1 MNVSDGTA
9 KMNEWMDSNGDS
21 DCHWLIRMS
30 IPRCWS
36 KFASTLEY
44 PSQTPNHEGKRR
56 RFSLD
61 YQHRPEFRKKWR
73 ISNLA
78 MDPVDLPNISKTGK
92 RNNWYEDEQVKME
105 IGVSVE
111 GEVMP
116 SLIVTP
122 ADGGEPLILSPG
134 AHAVG
139 DCKEQGLTQQ
149 SKSRGANRNP
159 VEIGRNP
166 LGGFSIESPSSGH
179 SSVGHHRTDGIIA
192 SRTPESV
199 SPNPSPRPR
208 SQLLGR
214 NVFIQGN
221 DGSPRPSLDNGS
233 SFIHLKRFASDLS
246 QRKCN
251 CIKAGIISALA
262 VTVIVAVSLFL
273 GGVGEGVGTGDGAA
287 QPPSP
292 TYTYIGVDI
301 RLSLTFPGDVLDM
314 SSVER
319 DQVEQYMIDQVKLRS
334 ANAITDEQIIQVT
347 VSPGSIIVDVVL
359 RDAAFGNRTPV
370 NIVAAEIAASFTQ
383 FPGEIIVG
391 GATVNSIVSN
401 RIPIGNTDG
410 PPNTFSNRSLHVRR
424 LIDECKMNDTKER
437 EGEEEGEEEVED
449 GWRWKMYYTKYSW
462 CGYTCQRDNWNSLPN
477 WLSIPRVSDAT
488 VNFKLITSMNGIFS
502 TIPQM
507 DMVETYNQM
516 ENCPYEETDIM
527 DWHDRRTWNG
537 GLPSG
542 NSHVTLPEN
551 TKVLISSCSLK
562 NKYKTITVPESSQL
576 IFSDANTNLRVSSIY
591 VYGKLRVGSPTCR
604 IRSKVTIT
612 LTGNAINNDEK
623 GIIAFSGSMLDIHG
637 MMHQPTWTSL
647 AKRANI
653 GDKVLWLQRCVGWA
667 KGDQIVI
674 TTTEYKDFR
683 GHNFNEK
690 GVLKNVAC
698 KRVIQNNQQHLFG
711 KLTMIAPIKYRHY
724 AADKEYQAEVA
735 VLTRNIKIEGDVN
748 DSPPTDTTNAIC
760 YKGDFEQNLLSTF
773 PCKGK
778 YLTAYG
784 GHIRIEGAAVG
795 RVASVEFH
803 RMGQTNRL
811 GKYPLHFH
819 LMGTN
824 GFDSY
829 ATDNSVHESYY
840 RCIVAHGTTGLTISR
855 NVAFDAIGMCIYM
868 ESGIEERNKISFN
881 LAAHVHSID
890 LPPMYNT
897 QEQDDK
903 YESNSLRNPADVSA
917 SPFYITNMYNEIA
930 GNSAV
935 GGWSGFAAPTL
946 PKVIGEQ
953 RASKVTP
960 HKRPTLTFNGNMAR
974 STGYWSKL
982 GGCIYIGGFLEERD
996 SDKKLVYNGGR
1007 NVQKNSVNG
1016 GKRDRRS
1023 PEDSNGNK
1031 VWNRFTNLKLSL
1043 CSVAGTDWN
1052 QRGKWYKIDVLDHR
1066 DRSFNAFGEVT
1077 FTDCSIYCRTNNGL
1091 NLLPVTSSSLTSLER
1106 RWENKDY
1113 MAFRMYDTGQKHIM
1127 SNFVIKSCNNASK
1140 IITNGR
1146 GRVWTIPLG
1155 KNIQQFQTIIK
1166 NTTYVETPYP
1176 SSLVAWTLADEDRYG
1191 VYFLN
1196 FLDIDGSATQRSK
1209 PTIVGSSGQMVPGKA
1224 GITNENAN
1232 LWWKTT
1238 RGSTKGCDHRPNYH
1252 LPCYLCNMESFYIA
1266 SLELYVGDKSIHS
1279 ENNYEKEIGKA
1290 AHWGDNNLGKNGV
1303 PMSGDPQIAG
1313 PFDHSHQGGWFI
1325 QYHGGAPKRL
1335 EIKRMQIPHDRTL
1348 MIAISYPKNTE
1359 FTIISCAAYSSGVCR
1374 EDKSDI
1380 AKQKVFSEVSSI
1392 QEVRSSRGDV
1402 YYWDNQKG
1410 LDE

>member
-1 MNVSDGTA
+1 
-9 KMNEWMDSNGDS
+9 
-21 DCHWLIRMS
+21 
-30 IPRCWS
+30 
-36 KFASTLEY
+36 
-44 PSQTPNHEGKRR
+44 
-56 RFSLD
+56 
-61 YQHRPEFRKKWR
+61 
-73 ISNLA
+73 
-78 MDPVDLPNISKTGK
+78 
-92 RNNWYEDEQVKME
+92 
-105 IGVSVE
+105 
-111 GEVMP
+111 
-116 SLIVTP
+116 
-122 ADGGEPLILSPG
+122 
-134 AHAVG
+134 
-139 DCKEQGLTQQ
+139 
-149 SKSRGANRNP
+149 
-159 VEIGRNP
+159 
-166 LGGFSIESPSSGH
+166 
-179 SSVGHHRTDGIIA
+179 
-192 SRTPESV
+192 
-199 SPNPSPRPR
+199 
-208 SQLLGR
+208 
-214 NVFIQGN
+214 
-221 DGSPRPSLDNGS
+221 
-233 SFIHLKRFASDLS
+233 
-246 QRKCN
+246 
-251 CIKAGIISALA
+251 
-262 VTVIVAVSLFL
+262 
-273 GGVGEGVGTGDGAA
+273 
-287 QPPSP
+287 
-292 TYTYIGVDI
+292 
-301 RLSLTFPGDVLDM
+301 
-314 SSVER
+314 
-319 DQVEQYMIDQVKLRS
+319 
-334 ANAITDEQIIQVT
+334 
-347 VSPGSIIVDVVL
+347 
-359 RDAAFGNRTPV
+359 
-370 NIVAAEIAASFTQ
+370 
-383 FPGEIIVG
+383 
-391 GATVNSIVSN
+391 
-401 RIPIGNTDG
+401 
-410 PPNTFSNRSLHVRR
+410 
-424 LIDECKMNDTKER
+424 
-437 EGEEEGEEEVED
+437 
-449 GWRWKMYYTKYSW
+449 
-462 CGYTCQRDNWNSLPN
+462 
-477 WLSIPRVSDAT
+477 
-488 VNFKLITSMNGIFS
+488 MNGIFS

-576 IFSDANTNLRVSSIY
+576 IFSDANINLRVSSIY

-778 YLTAYG
+778 YLTGYG

-868 ESGIEERNKISFN
+868 ESGIEERNKITFN

-1140 IITNGR
+1140 PITNGR

-1335 EIKRMQIPHDRTL
+1335 EIKKMQIPHDRTL

-1410 LDE
+1410 YLYFRIVAVGLRSSGNLWWKKKHNEDFNYHYDEDTGLYGPGKTPYFSENGVGIPYHPSSNYILLVQASCDSKDGNFCNDAAKTDPPPMECGISRKINEC